1 MSEAAG
7 RAQSCLRNRMREFLT
22 SGSVG
27 GVGGDPGSYPATV
40 TLRELT
46 LDARIVCCA
55 GRRGLRLGT
64 GPGAAHAQGV
74 GSQLAC

>member
-27 GVGGDPGSYPATV
+27 GVGGDPGSYPAAA
-40 TLRELT
+40 TLRQLT
-46 LDARIVCCA
+46 LDARIVCCEGEA
-55 GRRGLRLGT
+55 WDAPRNGSGCRSRSGR
-64 GPGAAHAQGV
+64 
-74 GSQLAC
+74 